1 MGLKQQVWEMPALAI
16 TGPSY
21 RAIPKART
29 APTVDSW
36 HWPAGGGSINTSE
49 SGECLVT
56 KPGALWAGG
65 CPSPRNNRG

>member
-1 MGLKQQVWEMPALAI
+1 MPALAI

-21 RAIPKART
+21 RAIPQART

-36 HWPAGGGSINTSE
+36 HWPAGRGSINTSE